1 MEISECFKIGY
12 VSKSH
17 GLKGEVTIVLS
28 PECPDL
34 QSIKSMLVQINHQLV
49 PHFIKSISVRGSKA
63 FLKLED
69 VDSSE
74 QATAL
79 KGSSL
84 FLPKG
89 DRPKLVRGEFYN
101 DEVLGFEVIDSEKGP
116 LGIIS
121 DVVESGPNRYLMLL
135 HNLKEV
141 LIPLNGPFITGVNK
155 TKKKISVELPDGF
168 LDI

>member
-1 MEISECFKIGY
+1 MEINQCFKIGY

-17 GLKGEVTIVLS
+17 GLKGEVTIVLG

-34 QSIKSMLVQINHQLV
+34 QSIKSLLVQINHQLV
-49 PHFIKSISVRGSKA
+49 PHFVKSISVRGHKA

-69 VDSSE
+69 VDSPE
-74 QATAL
+74 QALAL

-89 DRPKLVRGEFYN
+89 DRPKLVQGEFYS
-101 DEVLGFEVIDSEKGP
+101 DEVIGFEVIDSEKGP
-116 LGIIS
+116 LGLIG

-135 HNLKEV
+135 SSCEV
-141 LIPLNGPFITGVNK
+141 SNPSSRQPTVISSHLITPFM
-155 TKKKISVELPDGF
+155 
-168 LDI
+168 